1 MSSDIVVLAE
11 YRLSHMK
18 EEVYVWC
25 KEWLSFFWFC
35 SNIVGLLQEEFED
48 TKRVIRIRISKK
60 NKTHH
65 HQEKKYKRKNN
76 DPQNT
81 PKTKD
86 RVTRTPL
93 NQLINLTRRF

>member
-1 MSSDIVVLAE
+1 
-11 YRLSHMK
+11 MK
-18 EEVYVWC
+18 EEVHVWC
-25 KEWLSFFWFC
+25 HYGKVVCFWFG
-35 SNIVGLLQEEFED
+35 SNIDGLLQEEFED

-60 NKTHH
+60 NKKHH
-65 HQEKKYKRKNN
+65 SQEKKYKRKNN